1 MPVDRDSPSN
11 PTGSYR
17 LTFQAKVRLLL
28 CVWPRRSHALCLQT
42 ATGVSL
48 SSKPYPFVMCNDAPL
63 QKAYQMVHGRLTS
76 EQERMSSE
84 QRRVRA
90 AKDSLRKHQDTLAK
104 LSHGG

>member
-1 MPVDRDSPSN
+1 
-11 PTGSYR
+11 
-17 LTFQAKVRLLL
+17 
-28 CVWPRRSHALCLQT
+28 
-42 ATGVSL
+42 
-48 SSKPYPFVMCNDAPL
+48 MCNDAPL